1 MSSVVT
7 FPQNRYGEKR
17 ILVEFAGNLEN
28 HCLDFLKNQRSEL
41 WNKREIFEKFPSNFH

>member
-1 MSSVVT
+1 MFLKFKFKLFYFLKMFELMSSVVT

-28 HCLDFLKNQRSEL
+28 HCLDF
-41 WNKREIFEKFPSNFH
+41 